1 MMKGIVDSELD
12 KARTQG
18 FDEGYIAGIELG
30 QLAAIEGIEQKN
42 VELAHLRAEAKEL
55 RAALRDILRRTRR
68 GDPLGEI
75 ASAALKGE
83 P

>member
-1 MMKGIVDSELD
+1 MMVDCAICGQVMKPTHD
-12 KARTQG
+12 TPA
-18 FDEGYIAGIELG
+18 LG
-30 QLAAIEGIEQKN
+30 GVTVAVAHPGC
-42 VELAHLRAEAKEL
+42 VTELARLRAEAKEL